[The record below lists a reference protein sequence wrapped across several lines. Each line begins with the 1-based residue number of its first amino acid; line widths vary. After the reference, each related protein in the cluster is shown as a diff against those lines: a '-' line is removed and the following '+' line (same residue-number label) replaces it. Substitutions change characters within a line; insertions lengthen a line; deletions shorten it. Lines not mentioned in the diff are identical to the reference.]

1 MSLDNL
7 SGQMLGQYELR
18 ELLGVGGM
26 GAVYRAY
33 QSSLK
38 REVAVKVLPLSL
50 AAQPGYAE
58 RFIREAETAAALE
71 HPHIVPIVDY
81 GTANGTSYIVMRLLT
96 GGTLAERLAQRSGRL
111 PSLGEI
117 SDLLKQMASALDY
130 AHSQGV
136 IHRDLKL
143 TNVMFDAQGNAY
155 LVDFGIAKLLGGAGL
170 TSTGMALGTP
180 SYMAPEQWR
189 GEEVTP
195 AADLYAL
202 GVMTYQLVTGRV
214 PFEAPTPY
222 ALMHK
227 HLHEEATPAQ
237 ALRVGLPEAV
247 TPILQR
253 AMAKEAH
260 ERFATAS
267 AYAQAFDEVISGKRG
282 ETTQFLTFEMMS
294 TPSRHNKP
302 QYSATVPTR
311 IESTNPASTVEIV
324 RRNPQIALIAFAIL
338 ALVAIGA
345 FLLGRRDPGNEVA
358 AIATNTLLPP
368 TPVATA
374 IAVIEQTVPVASP
387 VVIVTETP
395 QSTATNMPTTEMPT
409 IVEVPPTFT
418 AIPAVLPTATL
429 EEALPPTIPPPVE
442 AVPTVLHP
450 DGRRV
455 QLFWNNTSFYWYNP
469 TGSSIRVSPLNF
481 EALDE
486 FGNSTTY
493 SFGGIRWTLGFNTV
507 EPGRCVA
514 IELLR
519 TSNWLRPSQCRGY
532 NSTLTLQ
539 QSSNEV
545 FWVAEGVAN
554 QFRVL
559 WEGQEVGRCLLS
571 AQFCEVRI
579 PPQ

>member
-38 REVAVKVLPLSL
+38 REVAVKVLPPSL

-81 GTANGTSYIVMRLLT
+81 DTANGISYIVMRLLT

-117 SDLLKQMASALDY
+117 SELLRQMASALDY

-143 TNVMFDAQGNAY
+143 TNVMFDSQGNAY

-202 GVMTYQLVTGRV
+202 GVMTYQLVTGRA

-227 HLHEEATPAQ
+227 HLHEEATPPQ
-237 ALRVGLPEAV
+237 ALRAGLPEAV
-247 TPILQR
+247 TPVLQR

-260 ERFATAS
+260 ERFATAA
-267 AYAQAFDEVISGKRG
+267 AYAQAFDEVIRGKRG
-282 ETTQFLTFEMMS
+282 ETTQFLTFAMAS
-294 TPSRHNKP
+294 TPPRLSTP
-302 QYSATVPTR
+302 QYSATAPTR
-311 IESTNPASTVEIV
+311 IEATGPASTVEIV
-324 RRNPQIALIAFAIL
+324 RRNPQIALVAFAMLIL
-338 ALVAIGA
+338 IVAVGA
-345 FLLGRRDPGNEVA
+345 FLLGQRNPEEEVA
-358 AIATNTLLPP
+358 ALATHTSLPQTTIP
-368 TPVATA
+368 TAL
-374 IAVIEQTVPVASP
+374 AVIEQTAPLTSP
-387 VVIVTETP
+387 AIAVSETP
-395 QSTATNMPTTEMPT
+395 QSTATEIPIIMDAPA
-409 IVEVPPTFT
+409 TFT
-418 AIPAVLPTATL
+418 AVPLVLPTSAA
-429 EEALPPTIPPPVE
+429 EEVLPPTIPPLVE

-455 QLFWNNTSFYWYNP
+455 QLFWNSTSFYWHNP
-469 TGSSIRVSPLNF
+469 TGNSVRVSPLDF

-486 FGNSTTY
+486 FGNPIAY
-493 SFGGIRWTLGFNTV
+493 FFDGIRWTLGFNAV

-514 IELLR
+514 IELLQ

-545 FWVAEGVAN
+545 FWVAGGGAS

-559 WEGQEVGRCLLS
+559 WEGQEVGRCPLS
-571 AQFCEVRI
+571 TQFCEVRI

>member
-38 REVAVKVLPLSL
+38 REVAVKVLPPSL

-96 GGTLAERLAQRSGRL
+96 GGTLAERLAQRPDRL

-117 SDLLKQMASALDY
+117 SELLRQMASALDY

-143 TNVMFDAQGNAY
+143 TNVMFDGQGNAY

-202 GVMTYQLVTGRV
+202 GVMTYQLVTGRA

-227 HLHEEATPAQ
+227 HLHEEATPPQ
-237 ALRVGLPEAV
+237 ALRAGLPEAV
-247 TPILQR
+247 TPVLQR

-260 ERFATAS
+260 ERFTTAS
-267 AYAQAFDEVISGKRG
+267 AYAEAFDEVISGKRG
-282 ETTQFLTFEMMS
+282 ETTQFLTFAMAS
-294 TPSRHNKP
+294 TPPRFSTPH
-302 QYSATVPTR
+302 YSATAPTQ
-311 IESTNPASTVEIV
+311 IEATRPGSTVEIV
-324 RRNPQIALIAFAIL
+324 RKNPQIALVAFALLIL
-338 ALVAIGA
+338 MVVISA
-345 FLLGRRDPGNEVA
+345 FLLGQRNTEEAVA
-358 AIATNTLLPP
+358 ALATHTSLPQTTIPTVLALIEQTAPP
-368 TPVATA
+368 TSPA
-374 IAVIEQTVPVASP
+374 IAVS
-387 VVIVTETP
+387 ETP
-395 QSTATNMPTTEMPT
+395 QSIATEIPIIVDAPATFTAVPLVLPTSVAE
-409 IVEVPPTFT
+409 EVPP
-418 AIPAVLPTATL
+418 PTS
-429 EEALPPTIPPPVE
+429 PPLVE

-455 QLFWNNTSFYWYNP
+455 QLFWNSTSFYWYNP
-469 TGSSIRVSPLNF
+469 TGNSVRVSLLDF
-481 EALDE
+481 ETLDE
-486 FGNSTTY
+486 FGNSTAY
-493 SFGGIRWTLGFNTV
+493 SFDGIRWTLGFNAV

-519 TSNWLRPSQCRGY
+519 TSNWLRPSQCSGY

-545 FWVAEGVAN
+545 FWVADGVAN

-579 PPQ
+579 PAQ